1 MDQELLAV
9 LLSAAI
15 SLSGL
20 PPISADELPAI
31 VRVSHEEMKREVCPR
46 DPASCKG
53 IAAIFEP
60 DRQRILIDNA
70 LNLDLTDDNSFVVHE
85 LVHVLQFRQFRQY
98 GSLMYA
104 NCAASM
110 NTEAQAYQVQNAY
123 LKREGRLIRFYQR
136 LAFAGCRRADRVF

>member
-46 DPASCKG
+46 DPASCNG

-60 DRQRILIDNA
+60 ERQRILIDVA

-85 LVHVLQFRQFRQY
+85 LVHVLQFRQY

-136 LAFAGCRRADRVF
+136 LAFAGCSRADRVF

>member
-1 MDQELLAV
+1 MNQDLLAV
-9 LLSAAI
+9 LLSTAI

-20 PPISADELPAI
+20 PPINVNELPAI
-31 VRVSHEEMKREVCPR
+31 VRVSHEEMRREVCPR
-46 DPASCKG
+46 DPGSCKG

-60 DRQRILIDNA
+60 DRQRILIDEA

-85 LVHVLQFRQFRQY
+85 LVHVLQFRQY

-110 NTEAQAYQVQNAY
+110 STEAQAYQVQNAY
-123 LKREGRLIRFYQR
+123 LSREGRLARFYQR
-136 LAFAGCRRADRVF
+136 LAFADCGPVDRVF